1 MLKENQSAIIRT
13 IASTTVG
20 ALLIVYR
27 AETMR
32 WITIAIGS
40 LFLLSGIVSCI
51 SYLLEKEKIKKGNSV
66 LQSTNATLKQSR
78 PLFPILGVGS
88 TLLGVIL
95 VLMPETFIKWIVV
108 MLAAW
113 LILGAIMQFVNLAGA
128 RQYAHLP
135 FLYWLFPSVTLI
147 VGIVLLVRP
156 IEVAALPLLV
166 IGWCLVFY
174 GVVEF
179 LNTLKIYQ
187 MRRIYRKNIQE
198 KMMT

>member
-40 LFLLSGIVSCI
+40 LFLLSGTVSCI

-95 VLMPETFIKWIVV
+95 VLKPETFIKWIVV

-198 KMMT
+198 KIMT

>member
-66 LQSTNATLKQSR
+66 LQSTDATLKQSR

-113 LILGAIMQFVNLAGA
+113 LILGAIMQFVNLADA

-187 MRRIYRKNIQE
+187 IRRIYRKNIQE